1 MKQKVQEL
9 PALIGLGGLPGAGK
23 DVVADYLVD
32 RYGYVK
38 IGMSDALAN
47 ALYTLNPLVPDTR
60 ILPGRTRPAP
70 VQYVRYRDYVDGVGY
85 VRAKEN
91 PEVRRLLQVLGTDVG
106 RDLISKNVWVDMTA
120 RAIDDYIASGK
131 NVVVTGIRFENE
143 VIMLDPDEPDVATWW
158 IERPGVAPTSHS
170 SDAGVDK
177 YSFQQVL
184 TNDTTKEALYSK
196 VEQALSDYQS
206 TMALRVGSWEAAYLA

>member
-23 DVVADYLVD
+23 DVVADYLVE
-32 RYGYVK
+32 RHGYVK

-47 ALYTLNPLVPDTR
+47 ALYTLNPMVPDTR

-70 VQYVRYRDYVDGVGY
+70 VQCVRYRDYVDGVGY

-120 RAIDDYIASGK
+120 RVIDEYAVSGK

-143 VIMLDPDEPDVATWW
+143 VIMLDPDEPDVVTWW
-158 IERPGVAPTSHS
+158 IERPGVEPTAHS

-184 TNDTTKEALYSK
+184 TNATTKEALYSK
-196 VEQALSDYQS
+196 VEQALADYQS
-206 TMALRVGSWEAAYLA
+206 SMTRRVSVWEASYLS